1 MSVYVSVQ
9 GGSWERHPHHP
20 SYNCLFYMYTD
31 GWIEF
36 SQTDVGDSQLE
47 SV

>member
-1 MSVYVSVQ
+1 MYLSRVVS
-9 GGSWERHPHHP
+9 GKGIPITHHRTAC
-20 SYNCLFYMYTD
+20 SMYTD

-36 SQTDVGDSQLE
+36 SQTDVGDLQLE